1 MNTQTHTTR
10 EQARAVTTAT
20 APGRTSPLQR
30 KPLSGRRGTGTARSE
45 SDALPGTARSESDA
59 LPWALVSL
67 VVLVLAALMVRA
79 TTMSYIGTLATVNN
93 TTSNS
98 VAVAVGTFS
107 IPRVTLAVQNG
118 ALTSTNAL
126 RINVQLTT
134 DGTNYVTIASGWPS
148 STNAGS
154 WTLSPTFTNQTI
166 SLRIQTVTTNSVTVA
181 GALQY

>member
-45 SDALPGTARSESDA
+45 IDA